1 MKKRALC
8 ALVSLA
14 LCVTLAGQAA
24 AAESSVSFVV
34 NGITLAAD
42 VPNRVEAR
50 TTYVSYWPIV
60 SALYPN
66 ATAEWVNGQAE
77 VKADGLTLHIKPG
90 AQYVEA
96 NGRYLYVPDG
106 VKCEGYSI
114 MVPIRTLCQ
123 ALGAGVEWDG
133 TQSTI
138 QITSGSGPILS
149 GEQAYQADVVYW
161 LSRIIYAES
170 GNQPLDGKIAVGN
183 VVLNRVASPRFP
195 NSVYEVIFQRNQF
208 TAPMWRP
215 SGPTL
220 STGKARQKAETI
232 GLGFLLCK
240 STAKWPCIAIF
251 ACCRD
256 MCIVYE
262 MSRPG
267 TAGEKDGNI
276 HARMLI

>member
-90 AQYVEA
+90 AQYIEA

-138 QITSGSGPILS
+138 QITSGSGPLLS

-170 GNQPLDGKIAVGN
+170 GNQPWTERLQWV
-183 VVLNRVASPRFP
+183 
-195 NSVYEVIFQRNQF
+195 
-208 TAPMWRP
+208 MWC
-215 SGPTL
+215 
-220 STGKARQKAETI
+220 STGWPAPGSPTA
-232 GLGFLLCK
+232 
-240 STAKWPCIAIF
+240 ST
-251 ACCRD
+251 R
-256 MCIVYE
+256 
-262 MSRPG
+262 
-267 TAGEKDGNI
+267 
-276 HARMLI
+276 

>member
-1 MKKRALC
+1 M
-8 ALVSLA
+8 
-14 LCVTLAGQAA
+14 
-24 AAESSVSFVV
+24 
-34 NGITLAAD
+34 
-42 VPNRVEAR
+42 
-50 TTYVSYWPIV
+50 
-60 SALYPN
+60 
-66 ATAEWVNGQAE
+66 
-77 VKADGLTLHIKPG
+77 
-90 AQYVEA
+90 
-96 NGRYLYVPDG
+96 GRNPVHH
-106 VKCEGYSI
+106 
-114 MVPIRTLCQ
+114 
-123 ALGAGVEWDG
+123 
-133 TQSTI
+133 

-208 TAPMWRP
+208 TPAANGSINRTPSAESVVAAKLCLDGANTAGSALYFVNPTVAPEAGPPGTAPMWRP
-215 SGPTL
+215 SGPRFL
-220 STGKARQKAETI
+220 RVRRGKKPRPLVSAFI
-232 GLGFLLCK
+232 VK

-251 ACCRD
+251 ACCHD

>member
-90 AQYVEA
+90 AQYIEA

-106 VKCEGYSI
+106 VKCEGYS
-114 MVPIRTLCQ
+114 
-123 ALGAGVEWDG
+123 
-133 TQSTI
+133 I

-208 TAPMWRP
+208 TPAANGSINRTPSAESVVAAKLCLDGANTAGSALYFVNPTVAPGSWASRNRP
-215 SGPTL
+215 YV
-220 STGKARQKAETI
+220 ATI
-232 GLGFLLCK
+232 G
-240 STAKWPCIAIF
+240 A
-251 ACCRD
+251 
-256 MCIVYE
+256 
-262 MSRPG
+262 
-267 TAGEKDGNI
+267 
-276 HARMLI
+276 HAFYG

>member
-66 ATAEWVNGQAE
+66 ATGGVGQWS
-77 VKADGLTLHIKPG
+77 
-90 AQYVEA
+90 
-96 NGRYLYVPDG
+96 GRGQGRRPDPPPSSPAP
-106 VKCEGYSI
+106 SI
-114 MVPIRTLCQ
+114 SRPTAATCTCRTESSARATASWFPSEPC
-123 ALGAGVEWDG
+123 ARRWAPGVEWDG

-183 VVLNRVASPRFP
+183 VVLNRWPAPGSPTAS
-195 NSVYEVIFQRNQF
+195 
-208 TAPMWRP
+208 T
-215 SGPTL
+215 
-220 STGKARQKAETI
+220 K
-232 GLGFLLCK
+232 
-240 STAKWPCIAIF
+240 
-251 ACCRD
+251 
-256 MCIVYE
+256 
-262 MSRPG
+262 
-267 TAGEKDGNI
+267 
-276 HARMLI
+276 

>member
-90 AQYVEA
+90 AQYIEA

-138 QITSGSGPILS
+138 RSPLAAGPSSPVSRPTRRTWCTGSP
-149 GEQAYQADVVYW
+149 
-161 LSRIIYAES
+161 
-170 GNQPLDGKIAVGN
+170 
-183 VVLNRVASPRFP
+183 ASSMLRAAISPWTERLQW
-195 NSVYEVIFQRNQF
+195 V
-208 TAPMWRP
+208 MWC
-215 SGPTL
+215 
-220 STGKARQKAETI
+220 STGWPAPGSPTA
-232 GLGFLLCK
+232 
-240 STAKWPCIAIF
+240 STK
-251 ACCRD
+251 
-256 MCIVYE
+256 
-262 MSRPG
+262 
-267 TAGEKDGNI
+267 
-276 HARMLI
+276 

>member
-90 AQYVEA
+90 AQYIEA

-149 GEQAYQADVVYW
+149 GG
-161 LSRIIYAES
+161 S
-170 GNQPLDGKIAVGN
+170 P
-183 VVLNRVASPRFP
+183 ASSMLRAAISPWTERLQW
-195 NSVYEVIFQRNQF
+195 V
-208 TAPMWRP
+208 MWC
-215 SGPTL
+215 
-220 STGKARQKAETI
+220 STGWPAPGSPTA
-232 GLGFLLCK
+232 
-240 STAKWPCIAIF
+240 STK
-251 ACCRD
+251 
-256 MCIVYE
+256 
-262 MSRPG
+262 
-267 TAGEKDGNI
+267 
-276 HARMLI
+276 

>member
-90 AQYVEA
+90 AQYIEA

-138 QITSGSGPILS
+138 QITSGPSSP
-149 GEQAYQADVVYW
+149 V
-161 LSRIIYAES
+161 SRPTRRTWCT
-170 GNQPLDGKIAVGN
+170 G
-183 VVLNRVASPRFP
+183 SPVSSMLRAAISP
-195 NSVYEVIFQRNQF
+195 WTERLQWV
-208 TAPMWRP
+208 MWC
-215 SGPTL
+215 
-220 STGKARQKAETI
+220 STGWPAPGSPTA
-232 GLGFLLCK
+232 
-240 STAKWPCIAIF
+240 STK
-251 ACCRD
+251 
-256 MCIVYE
+256 
-262 MSRPG
+262 
-267 TAGEKDGNI
+267 
-276 HARMLI
+276 

>member
-90 AQYVEA
+90 AQYIEA

-123 ALGAGVEWDG
+123 ALGVGVEWDG

-183 VVLNRVASPRFP
+183 VVLNRVARPLVSAFYCAKAQQNGHVSPYLPVVMICASCMKCPDR
-195 NSVYEVIFQRNQF
+195 ELREKRMEI
-208 TAPMWRP
+208 
-215 SGPTL
+215 
-220 STGKARQKAETI
+220 STRV
-232 GLGFLLCK
+232 C
-240 STAKWPCIAIF
+240 
-251 ACCRD
+251 
-256 MCIVYE
+256 
-262 MSRPG
+262 
-267 TAGEKDGNI
+267 
-276 HARMLI
+276 

>member
-90 AQYVEA
+90 AQYIEA

-208 TAPMWRP
+208 TPAANGSINRTP
-215 SGPTL
+215 S
-220 STGKARQKAETI
+220 AESVVAAK
-232 GLGFLLCK
+232 LCLDG
-240 STAKWPCIAIF
+240 AN
-251 ACCRD
+251 
-256 MCIVYE
+256 
-262 MSRPG
+262 
-267 TAGEKDGNI
+267 TAGSALYFVNPTVAPGSW
-276 HARMLI
+276 A

>member
-14 LCVTLAGQAA
+14 LCVTLAGQA

-90 AQYVEA
+90 AQYIEA

-149 GEQAYQADVVYW
+149 GEQAYQAW
-161 LSRIIYAES
+161 CTGS
-170 GNQPLDGKIAVGN
+170 P
-183 VVLNRVASPRFP
+183 ASSMLRAAISPWTERLQW
-195 NSVYEVIFQRNQF
+195 V
-208 TAPMWRP
+208 MWC
-215 SGPTL
+215 
-220 STGKARQKAETI
+220 STGWPAPGSPTA
-232 GLGFLLCK
+232 
-240 STAKWPCIAIF
+240 STK
-251 ACCRD
+251 
-256 MCIVYE
+256 
-262 MSRPG
+262 
-267 TAGEKDGNI
+267 
-276 HARMLI
+276 

>member
-138 QITSGSGPILS
+138 QITSGSGAGCRFNYKEEPGYYL
-149 GEQAYQADVVYW
+149 QADR
-161 LSRIIYAES
+161 S
-170 GNQPLDGKIAVGN
+170 
-183 VVLNRVASPRFP
+183 
-195 NSVYEVIFQRNQF
+195 QRNGTTQGHATYRF
-208 TAPMWRP
+208 LPRCKRKDRA
-215 SGPTL
+215 
-220 STGKARQKAETI
+220 AR
-232 GLGFLLCK
+232 
-240 STAKWPCIAIF
+240 
-251 ACCRD
+251 
-256 MCIVYE
+256 
-262 MSRPG
+262 
-267 TAGEKDGNI
+267 
-276 HARMLI
+276 

>member
-133 TQSTI
+133 TQSTSRSPLAAGPSSPVSRP
-138 QITSGSGPILS
+138 TRRTWCTGSP
-149 GEQAYQADVVYW
+149 
-161 LSRIIYAES
+161 
-170 GNQPLDGKIAVGN
+170 
-183 VVLNRVASPRFP
+183 ASSMLRAAISPWTERLQW
-195 NSVYEVIFQRNQF
+195 V
-208 TAPMWRP
+208 MWC
-215 SGPTL
+215 
-220 STGKARQKAETI
+220 STGWPAPGSPTA
-232 GLGFLLCK
+232 
-240 STAKWPCIAIF
+240 ST
-251 ACCRD
+251 R
-256 MCIVYE
+256 
-262 MSRPG
+262 
-267 TAGEKDGNI
+267 
-276 HARMLI
+276 

>member
-90 AQYVEA
+90 AQYIEA

-123 ALGAGVEWDG
+123 LW
-133 TQSTI
+133 
-138 QITSGSGPILS
+138 
-149 GEQAYQADVVYW
+149 
-161 LSRIIYAES
+161 
-170 GNQPLDGKIAVGN
+170 
-183 VVLNRVASPRFP
+183 
-195 NSVYEVIFQRNQF
+195 
-208 TAPMWRP
+208 
-215 SGPTL
+215 
-220 STGKARQKAETI
+220 
-232 GLGFLLCK
+232 
-240 STAKWPCIAIF
+240 
-251 ACCRD
+251 
-256 MCIVYE
+256 
-262 MSRPG
+262 
-267 TAGEKDGNI
+267 
-276 HARMLI
+276 